1 MTQKA
6 IEKSNKNEQYSR
18 KSNIKFL
25 GLPEK
30 KVLNDAL
37 QEVGINLEEKN
48 IVAMHRIPG
57 QKDKPKPILVKM
69 RNSEEKTSIMR
80 KRAEIR
86 DGIKGWKVMDVVTK
100 HNILL
105 IKRLVQSELI
115 TSTWYFNGYVY
126 GQSGMKRIKFDI
138 FDDI

>member
-1 MTQKA
+1 MSSTLERVILNSSVSQKKG
-6 IEKSNKNEQYSR
+6 ENLLQ
-18 KSNIKFL
+18 
-25 GLPEK
+25 
-30 KVLNDAL
+30 VLNDAL

-126 GQSGMKRIKFDI
+126 GQSGTKRIKFDI

>member
-1 MTQKA
+1 MLQ
-6 IEKSNKNEQYSR
+6 
-18 KSNIKFL
+18 
-25 GLPEK
+25 
-30 KVLNDAL
+30 VLNDAL

-80 KRAEIR
+80 KRAEIQ

-126 GQSGMKRIKFDI
+126 GQSGTKRIKFDI